1 MSKYNKIYFLHIPKT
16 GGRFF
21 TKYILEPIET
31 TLKENGIDVV
41 KLPPNVLKHGG
52 WHKEIDDKTYV
63 VSVFRDPVGFFVS
76 VIAHMF
82 ADEEKMLD
90 ENKDHIVRD
99 KTKILDIPVDA
110 VRNKIVQLDYLKN
123 FQSQNFILS
132 PTENHIIQES
142 IKEHNKG
149 NTIDSDLVYE
159 RIKRV
164 NLMIRH
170 EDLKTMDYSTL
181 ISKISNDL
189 GIDINIELSSA
200 DREHYKNN
208 SSEALLNKLSKDDID
223 LIYNN
228 FLFDK
233 EIYQNDLLFWNKKF

>member
-1 MSKYNKIYFLHIPKT
+1 MLKYDKVYFLHIPKT

-21 TKYILEPIET
+21 TKYILEPIEN

-41 KLPPNVLKHGG
+41 KLPPNVSKHGG
-52 WHKEIDDKTYV
+52 WHKEIDDKTYII
-63 VSVFRDPVGFFVS
+63 SVFRDPVEFFVS

-82 ADEEKMLD
+82 ADQERMLD
-90 ENKDHIVRD
+90 ENKDHIIKD
-99 KTKILDIPVDA
+99 KTKILDIPVEA

-132 PTENHIIQES
+132 PTQNHIIQES
-142 IKEHNKG
+142 IKEHNIG
-149 NTIDSDLVYE
+149 NAIDKELVYE

-170 EDLKTMDYSTL
+170 KDLKNMNYSVL
-181 ISKISNDL
+181 INKISKDL
-189 GIDINIELSSA
+189 GININIKFPEA

-208 SSEALLNKLSKDDID
+208 SSEVLFDKLSKDDINF
-223 LIYNN
+223 IYEN

-233 EIYQNDLLFWNKKF
+233 EIYQNDSIFWTEK